1 MLDFKNE
8 KLKVLVTGAAGFIGF
23 HLCKYLIS
31 HKIEVVGIDNL
42 NSYYDVN
49 LKYSRLK
56 QLGININEF
65 ERERISVRA
74 NEYFEFRFIDIC
86 DREALIDLFDKNS
99 FDLVCNLAAQA
110 GVRYSIENPYVY
122 TDTNISGFINI
133 LECCRWGRVRNLVY
147 ASTSSVYGL
156 NTIMPLSEEQ
166 ATEHPMTLYAATK
179 KANEMMA
186 HSYSHLYNLPTVG
199 LRFFTVYGPYGRP
212 DMALFKFTKA
222 VLESK
227 ELDVYNNGQMVR
239 DFTYVEDIV
248 KGIFIALMNPPT
260 PNETWANN
268 TLSQSSAPFQI
279 YNVGNSNPVML
290 IDYIKEIEACL
301 GKEAKLNMLP
311 MQMGDVPK
319 TWAKIDKI
327 RDLGYEPKVGYR
339 EGVRRFIGWYKEYYS
354 IK

>member
-1 MLDFKNE
+1 
-8 KLKVLVTGAAGFIGF
+8 
-23 HLCKYLIS
+23 
-31 HKIEVVGIDNL
+31 
-42 NSYYDVN
+42 
-49 LKYSRLK
+49 
-56 QLGININEF
+56 
-65 ERERISVRA
+65 
-74 NEYFEFRFIDIC
+74 
-86 DREALIDLFDKNS
+86 
-99 FDLVCNLAAQA
+99 LAAQA